1 MYMIPSRELEFVE
14 LRGSCASGVRF
25 YGMRAVLAGDATRFV
40 GARTVTGG
48 KAIIQRTST
57 ARAAGVYAAALPV
70 VTGPFGLWQAPS
82 APNARRPMVLRASR
96 GMSMTLLVEV
106 TRDGGGLRSP
116 PFPSSRSTRLGSKP
130 TYSREIVGH
139 LR

>member
-1 MYMIPSRELEFVE
+1 MCVIPSRELEFVE

-96 GMSMTLLVEV
+96 GMRMTLLGEG

-116 PFPSSRSTRLGSKP
+116 PFPPSRSPRLGAP
-130 TYSREIVGH
+130 PPYSRRKVGP
-139 LR
+139 

>member
-96 GMSMTLLVEV
+96 GKIGRASC
-106 TRDGGGLRSP
+106 
-116 PFPSSRSTRLGSKP
+116 
-130 TYSREIVGH
+130 RERVSIAGAACS
-139 LR
+139 LAGK